1 MWSLTLPDD
10 GSSDPASPSQ
20 DPRFRAIFE
29 REWRY
34 VWTTLRR
41 LGISAPDLDDLCQEV
56 LLRVYRQ
63 LDQYDPAR
71 PLRPWLFGI
80 AHRVASEWRRYRR
93 RHPERPEESVPET
106 VDTTPGADET
116 LAQREARALVLKAL
130 EAIDIDRRGVFILH
144 ELDGVAV
151 PEIATALGIPLN
163 TAYSR
168 LRLARDEFRGAVQRL
183 RTKGGL
189 P

>member
-1 MWSLTLPDD
+1 MLPGDPPP
-10 GSSDPASPSQ
+10 GSSAPSQ
-20 DPRFRAIFE
+20 DPRFRAIFDAE
-29 REWRY
+29 VRY

-41 LGISAPDLDDLCQEV
+41 LGVGPADLDDVTQEV

-93 RHPERPEESVPET
+93 RHPERPEESVPESA
-106 VDTTPGADET
+106 DSSPGADET
-116 LAQREARALVLKAL
+116 VASRQARTAVLRALDAL
-130 EAIDIDRRGVFILH
+130 DEDRRAVFILH

-151 PEIATALGIPLN
+151 PEIAAALGVPLN

-168 LRLARDEFRGAVQRL
+168 LRLAREDFKAAINRL
-183 RTKGGL
+183 RHQGVL

>member
-1 MWSLTLPDD
+1 MLPGDPPP
-10 GSSDPASPSQ
+10 GSPPPSQ
-20 DPRFRAIFE
+20 DPRFRAIFDAE
-29 REWRY
+29 ARY

-41 LGISAPDLDDLCQEV
+41 LGVSPADLDDVTQEV

-63 LDQYDPAR
+63 LDQYDSAR

-93 RHPERPEESVPET
+93 RHPERPEDSVPEA
-106 VDTTPGADET
+106 VDSTPGADET
-116 LAQREARALVLKAL
+116 VAAQQARTAVLRALDAL
-130 EAIDIDRRGVFILH
+130 EEDRRAVFILH
-144 ELDGVAV
+144 ELDGVAI
-151 PEIATALGIPLN
+151 PEVATALGIPLN

-168 LRLARDEFRGAVQRL
+168 LRLAREDFRGAVTRL
-183 RTKGGL
+183 RHQGVL